1 MEKAALNII
10 ALFLID
16 EVILGTGVR
25 EVSLLS
31 ERSVELILPKVTPL
45 GSTEEWIDV
54 LSARC
59 GADSEFRVLHR
70 AHHTSI
76 SCGSVGLHIGV
87 VTWSRLVVLDLSIF
101 AVGHLREEDALL
113 ALRVELLCLLRIS
126 LVVCARTWVLSWW
139 IEFVLDV
146 DAGLEDLSS
155 LLGCDE
161 VADGGPSLVG
171 MLVGVVQSWTNSVMP
186 TTCVHI

>member
-1 MEKAALNII
+1 M
-10 ALFLID
+10 
-16 EVILGTGVR
+16 
-25 EVSLLS
+25 SS
-31 ERSVELILPKVTPL
+31 
-45 GSTEEWIDV
+45 
-54 LSARC
+54 RC

-70 AHHTSI
+70 AHHTGI
-76 SCGSVGLHIGV
+76 SCCSVGLNIGV

-126 LVVCARTWVLSWW
+126 LVVCARAWVFSGW

-161 VADGGPSLVG
+161 VADRGPSLVG
-171 MLVGVVQSWTNSVMP
+171 MLVGVV
-186 TTCVHI
+186 